1 MLYTLFNFSD
11 ELRQSRTHSG
21 YQLYR
26 MALLFKD
33 IFVITV
39 KTMQKQLHGTADW
52 IPLSTSLSLMFRR
65 KRLFGWSV
73 LLFLITVVLTWMGYH
88 FTVGFIDHWTGNF
101 TAAAPAAD
109 GILGWI
115 KHKGWLIGSW
125 LFLIISRIVAFY
137 LAFLFAY
144 SLSTPGYVFLS
155 TAAEK
160 MYAGKHF
167 DSDENFSVIGF
178 FSDIFEGIKIA
189 FFGIL
194 VTIVA
199 LFVNFIPVIGQVI
212 VFLLY
217 TYYSALM
224 FVDYPASRRHWSL
237 SRKIRWL
244 RTHSSPSFRLGVLPA
259 LVSMIPLVNIFAIAL
274 LFPLLTVHTT
284 LNFAAIELAKRPQT
298 GSFKS

>member
-1 MLYTLFNFSD
+1 
-11 ELRQSRTHSG
+11 
-21 YQLYR
+21 

-33 IFVITV
+33 LFVITV
-39 KTMQKQLHGTADW
+39 KTMQKQLHGTATW

-73 LLFLITVVLTWMGYH
+73 LLFLITIVLTWIGYQV
-88 FTVGFIDHWTGNF
+88 TVDFIDGWTGNF
-101 TAAAPAAD
+101 AATAPATD

-115 KHKGWLIGSW
+115 KHKGWVAASW
-125 LFLIISRIVAFY
+125 LFLIVSRIVAFY

-160 MYAGKHF
+160 LYAGKHF
-167 DSDENFSVIGF
+167 DAEANFSVAGF

-199 LFVNFIPVIGQVI
+199 LFVNFIPGIGQIV

-224 FVDYPASRRHWSL
+224 FVDYPASRRSWSL
-237 SRKIRWL
+237 GKKLRWL
-244 RTHSSPSFRLGVLPA
+244 RTHSSPAFRLGVLPA
-259 LVSMIPLVNIFAIAL
+259 VISMIPLVNIFAIAL

-284 LNFAAIELAKRPQT
+284 LNFSAIERAEKSS
-298 GSFKS
+298 SF

>member
-1 MLYTLFNFSD
+1 
-11 ELRQSRTHSG
+11 
-21 YQLYR
+21 
-26 MALLFKD
+26 
-33 IFVITV
+33 
-39 KTMQKQLHGTADW
+39 MQKQLHGNADW

-65 KRLFGWSV
+65 KRLLGWSV
-73 LLFLITVVLTWMGYH
+73 LLFLITIVLTWIGYQ
-88 FTVGFIDHWTGNF
+88 FTVGYIDQWTGNF

-109 GILGWI
+109 GILGWV

-160 MYAGKHF
+160 MYAGEHF
-167 DSDENFSVIGF
+167 DADENFSVIGF

-194 VTIVA
+194 VTIIA

-237 SRKIRWL
+237 GRKIIWL
-244 RTHSSPSFRLGVLPA
+244 RTHSSTAFRLGIFPA
-259 LVSMIPLVNIFAIAL
+259 LVSMIPIVNIFAIAL

-284 LNFAAIELAKRPQT
+284 LNFSAIELAKRPSTASLRLQ
-298 GSFKS
+298 KSG